1 MTVFSPVVYVKCLYP
16 QMLANVVYYQYI
28 NRSIFSMFY
37 TKIDINFCVVVQKPA
52 WGWEFIGDKIE
63 KLYLSLL

>member
-1 MTVFSPVVYVKCLYP
+1 
-16 QMLANVVYYQYI
+16 
-28 NRSIFSMFY
+28 MFY
-37 TKIDINFCVVVQKPA
+37 TKIDINFCVVVQKPS